1 VKFFRIGGLAL
12 ANTSL
17 AKDDSVG
24 HVANRGRVAMLR
36 GFSIQH
42 GEILEELLAETTGS
56 MVLTTDEAG
65 FIEQASDSIER
76 LGLRLSEMLFRPH
89 LADLTNSCHAE
100 AIRAYH
106 QDTIAG
112 VSPIERLEFPIKLG
126 EKESAWYSL
135 SLRAIAGAGSGPK
148 GALGL
153 LRSVEG
159 RRSLED
165 ELSNASMTDA
175 ATGLANESAFRA
187 MLAHSLRQDNKG
199 AVAIFELDRF
209 PALKLRFGHAM
220 ANEMMWAFSRFLVN
234 IFPPEYI
241 LARLNT
247 ERFAALVPGS
257 DGETT
262 LRHTQ
267 DVLETFADLSAQS
280 VQSDMRLTVSAGIAN
295 LQGSAEF
302 ALVQAER
309 ALVVARALGGDRA
322 ELRADVPRW
331 QANQA
336 TQ

>member
-1 VKFFRIGGLAL
+1 MF
-12 ANTSL
+12 
-17 AKDDSVG
+17 
-24 HVANRGRVAMLR
+24 R

-42 GEILEELLAETTGS
+42 GEILEELLAETAGS
-56 MVLTTDEAG
+56 MVLKTDCSG

-89 LADLTNSCHAE
+89 LADLTSACHAE

-112 VSPIERLEFPIKLG
+112 MSQIKRLEFPIILDG
-126 EKESAWYSL
+126 QEPVWYTL
-135 SLRAIAGAGSGPK
+135 SLRPIAGASAGVK

-187 MLAHSLRQDNKG
+187 MLAHHLQQESG
-199 AVAIFELDRF
+199 GTVVIFELDRF

-220 ANEMMWAFSRFLVN
+220 ANEMLWAFSRFLINV
-234 IFPPEYI
+234 FPPDDI
-241 LARLNT
+241 LARLDT
-247 ERFAALVPGS
+247 ERFAVLAPGN

-262 LRHTQ
+262 LKHTQ
-267 DVLETFADLSAQS
+267 DALKTFVDLSAQS
-280 VQSDMRLTVSAGIAN
+280 AQFDMRLTVSAGIAD
-295 LQGSAEF
+295 LHGHAENV
-302 ALVQAER
+302 LIQAER
-309 ALVVARALGGDRA
+309 ALVVARALGGNRA

-331 QANQA
+331 QKSSHAVQ
-336 TQ
+336 